1 LVATIEGLAR
11 DLEKDRIEAQVRAK
25 GKVKRL
31 APEEEL
37 VLFRIA
43 QEALS
48 NARRH
53 SGASQVTVWLSFCD
67 DRVRMVIED
76 NGCGFP
82 VPERIDDLVSMGR
95 LGLVGMYERTR
106 TLDGTLA
113 IHSAPGQGTVVT
125 ADIPVQPR
133 SQSVDSDR

>member
-1 LVATIEGLAR
+1 MLVHLM
-11 DLEKDRIEAQVRAK
+11 LELYHCD
-25 GKVKRL
+25 
-31 APEEEL
+31 
-37 VLFRIA
+37 

-53 SGASQVTVWLSFCD
+53 SGASRVTVRLSFCQ

-82 VPERIDDLVSMGR
+82 VPERMDDLVSLGR
-95 LGLVGMYERTR
+95 LGLVGMYERAR

-113 IHSAPGQGTVVT
+113 IHSAPGQGTVVI
-125 ADIPVQPR
+125 ADIPVQLR
-133 SQSVDSDR
+133 SQSAGSNRCG